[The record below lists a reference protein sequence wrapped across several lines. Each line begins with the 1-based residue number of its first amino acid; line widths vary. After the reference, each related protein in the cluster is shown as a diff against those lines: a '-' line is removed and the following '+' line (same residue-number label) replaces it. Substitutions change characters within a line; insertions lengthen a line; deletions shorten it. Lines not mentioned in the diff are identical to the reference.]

1 MLPQMPPSVMNNRNN
16 SVPRVSQRIVAFSVH
31 MKCDGTSPNLFV
43 VANKQS
49 VDRGLRPPTNIS
61 DVQNVRNDN
70 IQLMLNYAAEL
81 EEDEL
86 THRID
91 QDTILGAWVTLEG
104 EPQVHNARFTL
115 DASLSSLSAT
125 IYDIAL
131 EDSRNPGTYD
141 LFKPRVTDKVYTL
154 TIVFHQ

>member
-16 SVPRVSQRIVAFSVH
+16 SMPRVSQRIVAFSVH
-31 MKCDGTSPNLFV
+31 MKCDGTSQNLFV
-43 VANKQS
+43 AANKKS

-61 DVQNVRNDN
+61 EVQNVRNGK
-70 IQLMLNYAAEL
+70 IGLMLDYSADL

-86 THRID
+86 KHRID
-91 QDTILGAWVTLEG
+91 EDTILGAWVTLEG

-115 DASLSSLSAT
+115 DGNLSSLSAT
-125 IYDIAL
+125 IYDIEL

-141 LFKPRVTDKVYTL
+141 FFKPRVTDKVYTL
-154 TIVFHQ
+154 SIVFHQ